1 MTTLPTPI
9 ADLALL
15 PNVALTSAIN
25 QPTQFRQIGFAFHT
39 WMQAMGYT
47 VELSSNSVTAGA
59 GNNIASTADVV
70 YANIGTA
77 HSWAVY
83 VEPSLGNLR
92 FVIDFNTTGANPQSV
107 TLCRCQAGGYSGGS
121 ITTRPTAT
129 VALREVTTAWNM
141 LGWGAPVAG
150 FINYEYSLSQ
160 SVGIFF
166 TKSAGATT
174 SSSWVMIDRPAA
186 ADPIADG
193 NRDWY
198 LAFGISPST
207 AVAMLPYYDGTAGS
221 AVSVL
226 TTVADSLA
234 FTVTGVP
241 SDSRPRLLPVTCASN
256 IATATN
262 ARNLGTS
269 QLIMGTVTGT
279 PFNTTDPDDPPADLW
294 SWRVIGLR
302 AILWL
307 KSAGVIQ

>member
-25 QPTQFRQIGFAFHT
+25 QPAQYRQIGFAYHT

-47 VELSSNSVTAGA
+47 VELSSNGTTAGA
-59 GNNIASTADVV
+59 GNNIASTADIV
-70 YANIGTA
+70 YANAGTA

-92 FVIDFNTTGANPQSV
+92 FVIDFNTNAAAPQAV
-107 TLCRCQAGGYSGGS
+107 TLCRCQSGGYSGGS
-121 ITTRPTAT
+121 ITARPTAT
-129 VALREVTTAWNM
+129 VAAREVAVAWNM
-141 LGWGAPVAG
+141 VGWGAPVAG

-198 LAFGISPST
+198 MPYGATPDSAST
-207 AVAMLPYYDGTAGS
+207 VIPNYDGTAGS
-221 AVSVL
+221 SLSALWTEAASFGF
-226 TTVADSLA
+226 TT
-234 FTVTGVP
+234 TGVP
-241 SDSRPRLLPVTCASN
+241 SDGRPRLWPVHVGVNSGSSVS
-256 IATATN
+256 
-262 ARNLGTS
+262 ARCLGAS
-269 QLIMGTVTGT
+269 QLLMGTVSGT
-279 PFNTTDPDDPPADLW
+279 PFNETDPDDPTADLW
-294 SWRVIGLR
+294 SWRVIGIR
-302 AILWL
+302 AVLWL
-307 KSAGVIQ
+307 KFAGVIQ